1 MQLSMLSRRGLA
13 VVLLAALGL
22 AACGGPA
29 SSDSSAD
36 TGTLTAVIGYGN
48 NQSWD
53 PTQTASAFSMAA
65 FTNVYEPLVAG
76 DPITREPEAAL
87 AAVPTEVD
95 GETITFVLREGAKWS
110 DGQPVTAQDVAFTYA
125 RILDPEENV
134 QLRAFFSGWLDEV
147 VAKDEATVE
156 FRLKRPF
163 QYALQRVQTAMIVP
177 QHVFDGK
184 WDEAAAGKTLGSGPY
199 KVTEQA
205 ALDHTTFVKNDQYN
219 GEHPAQYDTMVWRSI
234 VDAAPR
240 VAAISGA
247 RPGAQIA
254 DNIPPA
260 NIDQL
265 TKDGREV
272 EAVQGQNNVFLMF
285 NTTQKPF
292 DDKRVRQALH
302 YAIDKEK
309 VVQVALKG
317 QGVAAT
323 SYLNP
328 ELEAYQKASTDFAY
342 NPDKAKQLLQEAG
355 VTNLSVTLN
364 STNTSLVAD
373 TINVIKEGW
382 DAVGVNTTLNPQ
394 DTKALFSK
402 LDGGEDYQVVAAS
415 GNPQQFG
422 NDPDL
427 IERFYYSP
435 ESLWSSSYAKF
446 SGPEAQALYEQ
457 MDKAAYAADEAVA
470 TTENKKVLDT
480 IAEEAVLY
488 PVVFTRLVT
497 AWVPDRIEGIQPQ
510 GYPGINVIRAQRV
523 DSP

>member
-1 MQLSMLSRRGLA
+1 MNISMFTRRAAVAFALA
-13 VVLLAALGL
+13 VMV

-29 SSDSSAD
+29 SSDSSSD

-65 FTNVYEPLVAG
+65 FTNVYEPLVTG

-87 AAVPTEVD
+87 AAVPAEVS
-95 GETITFVLREGAKWS
+95 GKTITFKLRDGAKWS
-110 DGQPVTAQDVAFTYA
+110 DGQAVTADDVVFTYD
-125 RILDPEENV
+125 RILDPGENV
-134 QLRAFFSGWLDEV
+134 QLRAFFSGWLDQV
-147 VAKDEATVE
+147 VAKDASTVE
-156 FRLKRPF
+156 FQLKQPF
-163 QYALQRVQTAMIVP
+163 QYALDRVETAMIVP
-177 QHVFDGK
+177 KHVFDGK
-184 WDEAAAGKTLGSGPY
+184 WEEAAAGKTLGSGPY
-199 KVTEQA
+199 KITEQA

-219 GEHPAQYDTMVWRSI
+219 GDHPAQYDTMVWRSI

-247 RPGAQIA
+247 RPQAQIA

-260 NIDQL
+260 NLGQL
-265 TKDGREV
+265 KKDGRQV

-285 NTTQKPF
+285 NTKKKPF

-317 QGVAAT
+317 QGVGAT

-328 ELEAYQKASTDFAY
+328 ELEAYQKASTDFTYDPA
-342 NPDKAKQLLQEAG
+342 KAKQLLQEAG
-355 VTNLSVTLN
+355 VSNLGVTLG

-382 DAVGVNTTLNPQ
+382 DAIGVKTTLNPQ

-435 ESLWSSSYAKF
+435 QSLWSTTYAKF
-446 SGPEAQALYEQ
+446 SGPDADALYNQ
-457 MDKAAYAADEAVA
+457 MDKAAYAPTAADAK
-470 TTENKKVLDT
+470 TENKRVLDQ
-480 IAEEAVLY
+480 IADQAVLY
-488 PVVFTRLVT
+488 PVVFTKLVT
-497 AWVPDRIEGIQPQ
+497 AWVPDRLTGIQAQ
-510 GYPGINVIRAQRV
+510 GYPGINILRAQKAAAK
-523 DSP
+523 

>member
-1 MQLSMLSRRGLA
+1 MQRSTFPRSLVIVAAG
-13 VVLLAALGL
+13 VLL

-29 SSDSSAD
+29 SSDSSSD

-65 FTNVYEPLVAG
+65 FTNVYEPLVTG
-76 DPITREPEAAL
+76 DPITREPEAGL
-87 AAVPTEVD
+87 AAVPGDVD
-95 GETITFVLREGAKWS
+95 GDTITFELREGAKWS
-110 DGQPVTAQDVAFTYA
+110 DGQPVTADDVVFTYD
-125 RILDPEENV
+125 RILDPDENV

-147 VAKDEATVE
+147 VAKNESTVE
-156 FRLKRPF
+156 FHLKQPF
-163 QYALQRVQTAMIVP
+163 QYALERVETAMIVP

-184 WDEAAAGKTLGSGPY
+184 WDDAAAGKTLGSGPY
-199 KVTEQA
+199 KITEQA

-219 GEHPAQYDTMVWRSI
+219 GDHPAQYDTLVWRSI

-247 RPGAQIA
+247 RPQAQIA

-260 NIDQL
+260 NLEQL
-265 TKDGREV
+265 RKDGREV

-285 NTTQKPF
+285 DTTRKPF

-317 QGVAAT
+317 QGVAAD

-328 ELEAYQKASTDFAY
+328 ELEAYQKASTDFTY
-342 NPDKAKQLLQEAG
+342 DPDRARQLLEQAG
-355 VTNLSVTLN
+355 VSDLAITLG

-382 DAVGVNTTLNPQ
+382 DAIGVKTTLNAQ

-435 ESLWSSSYAKF
+435 QSLWSTTYAKF
-446 SGPEAQALYEQ
+446 AGVDADALYEQ
-457 MDKAAYAADEAVA
+457 MDKAAYAADEATA
-470 TTENKKVLDT
+470 KTENKKVLDQ
-480 IAEEAVLY
+480 IADQAVLY
-488 PVVFTRLVT
+488 PIVFTKLVT
-497 AWVPDRIEGIQPQ
+497 AWNGERLADIQPQ
-510 GYPGINVIRAQRV
+510 GYPGINLIRAQRV
-523 DSP
+523 DPS

>member
-1 MQLSMLSRRGLA
+1 MHRSLP
-13 VVLLAALGL
+13 VLAAIAVLL

-29 SSDSSAD
+29 SSDSSSG

-87 AAVPTEVD
+87 AAVPDEVD
-95 GETITFVLREGAKWS
+95 GTTITFQLREGAKWS
-110 DGQPVTAQDVAFTYA
+110 DGKPVTADDVVFTYD
-125 RILDPEENV
+125 RILDPQENV

-147 VAKDEATVE
+147 VAKDDSTVE

-163 QYALQRVQTAMIVP
+163 RYALNRVETAMIVP

-184 WDEAAAGKTLGSGPY
+184 WEEAAAGKTLGSGPY
-199 KVTEQA
+199 EISEQA

-219 GEHPAQYDTMVWRSI
+219 GDHPAQYDSMVWKSI

-240 VAAISGA
+240 VAAVSGA
-247 RPGAQIA
+247 RPQAQIA

-265 TKDGREV
+265 RKDGRQV

-285 NTTQKPF
+285 NTQKKPF

-302 YAIDKEK
+302 YAIDADK
-309 VVQVALKG
+309 VVSVALKG

-328 ELEAYQKASTDFAY
+328 ELEAYQKASTDYAY
-342 NPDKAKQLLQEAG
+342 DPAKAQQLLKEAG
-355 VTNLSVTLN
+355 VSNLSITLG

-382 DAVGVNTTLNPQ
+382 DAVGVKTTLNAQ

-435 ESLWSSSYAKF
+435 ASLWSSTYARF
-446 SGPEAQALYEQ
+446 QGPDADALYDQ
-457 MDKAAYAADEAVA
+457 MDKAAYAEDDA
-470 TTENKKVLDT
+470 TAKSENKKVLDT
-480 IAEEAVLY
+480 IADEAVLY

-497 AWVPDRIEGIQPQ
+497 AWVPDRLGDVQAQ
-510 GYPGINVIRAQRV
+510 GYPGINVLRAQRI
-523 DSP
+523 DAP

>member
-1 MQLSMLSRRGLA
+1 MQRSTLSRFAGLA
-13 VVLLAALGL
+13 LAGALIL

-29 SSDSSAD
+29 SSDSSSD

-53 PTQTASAFSMAA
+53 PTQTASAFSMAS
-65 FTNVYEPLVAG
+65 FTNVYEPLVLG
-76 DPITREPEAAL
+76 DPITREPQPGL

-95 GETITFVLREGAKWS
+95 GETITFELREGAKWS
-110 DGQPVTAQDVAFTYA
+110 DGQPVTAEDVAFTYA

-134 QLRAFFSGWLDEV
+134 QLRAFFSGWLEEV
-147 VAKDEATVE
+147 AATGETTVE
-156 FRLKRPF
+156 FRLKQPF
-163 QYALQRVQTAMIVP
+163 QYALERVQTAMIVP

-184 WDEAAAGKTLGSGPY
+184 WEEAAAGKTLGSGPY
-199 KVTEQA
+199 KITEQA
-205 ALDHTTFVKNDQYN
+205 ALDHTTFEKNDQYN
-219 GEHPAQYDTMVWRSI
+219 GEHPAQYDKMVWRSI

-247 RPGAQIA
+247 RPQAQIA

-260 NIDQL
+260 NLEQL
-265 TKDGREV
+265 RKDGREV

-285 NTTQKPF
+285 NTTKAPF

-309 VVQVALKG
+309 AVQVALKG
-317 QGVAAT
+317 EGVGAT

-328 ELEAYQKASTDFAY
+328 ELEAYQAAATDFAY
-342 NPDKAKQLLQEAG
+342 DPDQARQLLQEAG
-355 VTNLSVTLN
+355 VKNLEVTLS

-435 ESLWSSSYAKF
+435 ESLWSTTYANF
-446 SGPEAQALYEQ
+446 SGPEADALYEQ
-457 MDKAAYAADEAVA
+457 MDKAAYAADEAA
-470 TTENKKVLDT
+470 ARTENKKVLDT
-480 IAEEAVLY
+480 IADQAVLY

-497 AWVPDRIEGIQPQ
+497 AWVPDRLEGIQPQ

-523 DSP
+523 ASE